1 MIIMKNKSI
10 FHVEKNSLSET
21 FNEKTKIEKYDVFD
35 ENFNY
40 PLSWKIVHF
49 KEYPRFKKYKFK
61 ITNLS
66 NLDFQKLLKQRSS
79 KREFV
84 KRSLSFSEVSNIL
97 YWSAGMKKD
106 FTRFYPSAGGRYPLE
121 VYIVALNVESLEQG
135 IYHFNVK
142 KNFLELILKGNFI
155 EEIFRLSGNQEWV
168 KDCGIVILISAV
180 FGRTKIKYGERG
192 YRYILMEAGHL
203 AQNLYLVSEALNL
216 GCCAIGGFLDDEIN
230 KLLDIDGKK
239 ESVIYLCGIGEKL

>member
-1 MIIMKNKSI
+1 MKNKNAL
-10 FHVEKNSLSET
+10 HPEKSAISET
-21 FNEKTKIEKYDVFD
+21 FNDKTKIKKFDID
-35 ENFNY
+35 ENFEY
-40 PLSWKIVHF
+40 PTSWKIIHF
-49 KEYPRFKKYKFK
+49 KEYPRFNKHKLKF
-61 ITNLS
+61 TNL
-66 NLDFQKLLKQRSS
+66 NDVKFQKLLKQRSS

-84 KRSLSFSEVSNIL
+84 KKSLSFSEVSNLL

-121 VYIVALNVESLEQG
+121 MYIIALNVDSLEQG

-142 KNFLELILKGNFI
+142 NNLLELILKGNFKD
-155 EEIFRLSGNQEWV
+155 EAVRLAGNQEWI
-168 KDCGIVILISAV
+168 KDCGIVVLISAV
-180 FGRTKIKYGERG
+180 FGRTKIKYSERG
-192 YRYILMEAGHL
+192 YRYALMESGHL

-239 ESVIYLCGIGEKL
+239 ESVIYLCGIGK